1 MRIFD
6 RQISASIEPTR
17 HKLNFEHFK
26 YVVENCR
33 KADNIEISLT
43 GFTKET
49 LVNSFATLED
59 GLTGTEDTIPFL
71 DLSDAISIIFSAW
84 IISFIGVL
92 FFFEEAMRKPY

>member
-49 LVNSFATLED
+49 LVKEKKTKVIKEISSKLDNIEEKADEVYEKVKKKKKD
-59 GLTGTEDTIPFL
+59 KKKKKKERYEKGLN
-71 DLSDAISIIFSAW
+71 
-84 IISFIGVL
+84 
-92 FFFEEAMRKPY
+92 